1 MIPPWRSGYS
11 SGLDPQWAPPVV
23 TDADRAAEL
32 ELLREH
38 LDVYDTREGPW
49 NPEHGE
55 VEIPADWDLL
65 PTGDAFMTRTV
76 KAGGV
81 YWYAWKPR
89 TRSRPHRRLA
99 GLWAPRGV
107 IEEAKARAARTAA
120 ERERRRVVSAQHRA
134 DAEERYR
141 GQLATAVRV
150 FLDFAPE
157 HTALAEAIAE
167 NASVRA
173 AVVGSGRVGRT
184 RKLGVE
190 ERAALAARA
199 YIRHC
204 YTNYEDA
211 LDAVAFGQGWDDR
224 YLYRGIK
231 AEAQEVVDDFLERHR
246 QR

>member
-1 MIPPWRSGYS
+1 
-11 SGLDPQWAPPVV
+11 V
-23 TDADRAAEL
+23 TNGDRATEL
-32 ELLREH
+32 ELVREH

-49 NPEHGE
+49 DPEHGA

-99 GLWAPRGV
+99 GLWAPRVV
-107 IEEAKARAARTAA
+107 IEEAEARAAKTAA
-120 ERERRRVVSAQHRA
+120 ARERRREVSAEHRA

-141 GQLATAVRV
+141 GQLAVAVRA
-150 FLDFAPE
+150 FLDFALE
-157 HTALAEAIAE
+157 HSALAEAIAE
-167 NASVRA
+167 NASARA

-184 RKLGVE
+184 RKLAVE

-199 YIRHC
+199 YIRHR

-211 LDAVAFGQGWDDR
+211 LDALAFEQGWDDQ

-231 AEAQEVVDDFLERHR
+231 AEAHEVVDDFLERHR
-246 QR
+246 RR